1 LVIANRVRLPVAT
14 FNAGNNLF
22 IEARNKKRFLPRIHF
37 PLNRNNKIESFRIRF
52 DEVFLGFSLS
62 AAMNL
67 PSATSRPEGVEDA
80 LSFLKRMKTKSDV
93 SVGKKVAVLGGG
105 NTAIDAAVVA
115 KQAGAQDV
123 YIVYRRSFNEMPA
136 WRKER
141 DAALEKGVHFLILSQ
156 PLDYVSENGRL
167 QGVKIARTQLGE
179 PDASGRR
186 RPIIVPHSEY
196 SFPVDHVI
204 EAIGQRI
211 DEETKQA
218 LANLELNNNGWIRV
232 NDHFQTSIKNVFAGG
247 DIINGGTT
255 AVQAVAEGMRA
266 AVAIHEQLMV

>member
-1 LVIANRVRLPVAT
+1 MRLAVAN

-22 IEARNKKRFLPRIHF
+22 IEARNKKQLLPRIHF

-80 LSFLKRMKTKSDV
+80 LSFLQRMKTKSDL

>member
-1 LVIANRVRLPVAT
+1 M
-14 FNAGNNLF
+14 
-22 IEARNKKRFLPRIHF
+22 
-37 PLNRNNKIESFRIRF
+37 
-52 DEVFLGFSLS
+52 FLGFGLS

-80 LSFLKRMKTKSDV
+80 LAFLKRMKTKSNL
-93 SVGKKVAVLGGG
+93 SVGKKVAVLGSG

-136 WRKER
+136 WKKER
-141 DAALEKGVHFLILSQ
+141 DAALEQGIHFLILSQ
-156 PLDYVSENGRL
+156 PLDYVTENGRL
-167 QGVKIARTQLGE
+167 QGVKIARTELGE

-186 RPIIVPHSEY
+186 KPVVVPHSEY
-196 SFPVDHVI
+196 IFPVDHII

-211 DEETKQA
+211 DADTKQA
-218 LANLELNNNGWIRV
+218 LGNLELDQNGWIRV
-232 NDHFQTSIKNVFAGG
+232 NEHFQTSIENVFAGG

-266 AVAIHEQLMV
+266 AVAMHEQLMV

>member
-1 LVIANRVRLPVAT
+1 
-14 FNAGNNLF
+14 
-22 IEARNKKRFLPRIHF
+22 
-37 PLNRNNKIESFRIRF
+37 
-52 DEVFLGFSLS
+52 
-62 AAMNL
+62 MNL

-80 LSFLKRMKTKSDV
+80 LSFLQRMKTKSDL